1 MLDNLPGLCYTTIRK
16 GKEIKTMNELREKL
30 IDRMIHIYGFE
41 HELVITFAELCESTW
56 IPDDALTAMV
66 ESHERYPVTED

>member
-1 MLDNLPGLCYTTIRK
+1 
-16 GKEIKTMNELREKL
+16 MNELREKL
-30 IDRMIHIYGFE
+30 IDRMIRIYGFE
-41 HELVITFAELCESTW
+41 HELVIAFAELCESTW